1 MSNLTQQVLERLD
14 PSSIQAIA
22 AQLGV
27 EPAQAQ
33 AAVEQAVPLVVGGLA
48 RNAATDQGASAVH
61 AAATAH
67 SGLDIG
73 SILGSVLGG
82 AGGSGAGSILGGLLG
97 GGSTSAG
104 NALPGGLDAGS
115 ILGSIFG
122 GRQDQASQGLGQAS
136 GLSAQNA
143 AQLLAIL
150 APIVMSVLGSMSQRQ
165 GLDPGGLGGTL
176 AQENQRIQQSGSGG
190 LLGAVLDRDGDGQLG
205 LGDLLKVGAEML
217 GGARGRA

>member
-1 MSNLTQQVLERLD
+1 MSNLTNQVLDRLD

-22 AQLGV
+22 AQLGID
-27 EPAQAQ
+27 PSQAQ
-33 AAVEQAVPLVVGGLA
+33 AAIQQAVPLVVGGLA
-48 RNAATDQGASAVH
+48 RNAATDGGADAVH
-61 AAATAH
+61 TAATAH

-82 AGGSGAGSILGGLLG
+82 AGNAGGGSILGGMLG
-97 GGSTSAG
+97 GGASNTG
-104 NALPGGLDAGS
+104 GGLPGGIDPGA

-122 GRQDQASQGLGQAS
+122 NRQDQATQGLGQAS
-136 GLSAQNA
+136 GLGTQNA
-143 AQLLAIL
+143 GQLLAIL

-165 GLDPGGLGGTL
+165 GLNPGGLGGAL
-176 AQENQRIQQSGSGG
+176 AQENQRIQQSGNGG
-190 LLGAVLDRDGDGQLG
+190 LLGAVLDQDGDGQLG